1 MATEFLDESG
11 FTLKIGGIEIA
22 SPTNAGTIDGQI
34 VFGDWV
40 IVNETGELVFKL
52 NDVEKMRLN
61 TSGIV
66 GVSSSASNF
75 QTYTYTVTNS
85 DSVFSGSDDFGVTL
99 AYTEGKVGTYLNGI
113 RLVANTDF
121 TAVGGSVINFLEP
134 TSNGDIVTVESF

>member
-1 MATEFLDESG
+1 MSTEFLDESG

-22 SPTNAGTIDGQI
+22 TPTNAGTIDGQL

-52 NDVEKMRLN
+52 NNVEKMRLN

-66 GVSSSASNF
+66 GVSSAALNF
-75 QTYTYTVTNS
+75 QTYTYTSANS
-85 DSVFSGSDDFGVTL
+85 DTVFSGADDFGTTL
-99 AYTEGKVGTYLNGI
+99 SYTVGRVGAYLNGI

-121 TAVGGSVINFLEP
+121 TAITGSEITFLEP
-134 TSNGDIVTVESF
+134 TGNGDIITVETF